1 MDEMKASADPVVSYG
16 LVWWAYRLLPGP
28 WARGLLQRLHQR
40 MSLQYSSLPG
50 PTTSLLLGGYTVK
63 HIYNVSPPRDPTP
76 VSVTVLTYA
85 DQVHVSVAARRSLP
99 SAVAITKSILAEF
112 ENQCH
117 QMADLLA
124 NRRIPGEQRRSLIFS
139 LSELNHTQPISDLQE
154 KLSRVQ
160 AELQRVTQQYEA
172 EARASYSDHHYQ
184 DHEGEGEGDGDT
196 AEGDEGSEV
205 SAVSSDAALISGGGA
220 VPSIRPRTT
229 PNSRHELATKVQSL
243 KDEFTDLL
251 TEIRRRKSV
260 TEGGGCVGIGV
271 QTEFEEDDGE
281 IRRPRKRALSTT
293 STWSSSSG
301 REVSSCMARPLT
313 TPTQM
318 GPPLLAPTTPT
329 MPLKGGGRTYLVT
342 DIP

>member
-1 MDEMKASADPVVSYG
+1 
-16 LVWWAYRLLPGP
+16 
-28 WARGLLQRLHQR
+28 
-40 MSLQYSSLPG
+40 
-50 PTTSLLLGGYTVK
+50 
-63 HIYNVSPPRDPTP
+63 
-76 VSVTVLTYA
+76 
-85 DQVHVSVAARRSLP
+85 
-99 SAVAITKSILAEF
+99 
-112 ENQCH
+112 
-117 QMADLLA
+117 MADLLA

-139 LSELNHTQPISDLQE
+139 LSELNHTQPISDDDDG
-154 KLSRVQ
+154 
-160 AELQRVTQQYEA
+160 EA
-172 EARASYSDHHYQ
+172 
-184 DHEGEGEGDGDT
+184 G
-196 AEGDEGSEV
+196 EGDEGSEA
-205 SAVSSDAALISGGGA
+205 SAVSSDAALIGGGA
-220 VPSIRPRTT
+220 STTNRPRTT
-229 PNSRHELATKVQSL
+229 PTSRHELATKVQSL

-260 TEGGGCVGIGV
+260 TEGGGGVGIGV

-329 MPLKGGGRTYLVT
+329 MPIKGGGRSYLVT